1 MDLPIDFQNTVISNL
16 VQDFNRTEDPFE
28 WLPGLDSATDFVP
41 NSEYTD
47 LLNRCDAAYSDILT
61 GDVLN
66 YSMVELKAVV
76 DQYSELFDEV
86 DKQLRYYDGFDRFF
100 YLFDAVFSA
109 YLFVDK
115 EGWNAFFA
123 LDDYSKFDMSIERNL
138 TNWLF
143 AYQDLNE
150 TIAKHLFYNSD
161 CDCNNQDYYRISHLG
176 IHILND
182 DLKKIFEFSSTYCE
196 QYAYLLK
203 QYMNITWEEFF
214 TLTEEDDLYYTRDN
228 LFYYIIK
235 SRDKDYSPF
244 PRKGLL

>member
-1 MDLPIDFQNTVISNL
+1 MDFLNTVISNL

-41 NSEYTD
+41 NSEYND
-47 LLNRCDAAYSDILT
+47 LLSRCDAAYSDILT

-66 YSMVELKAVV
+66 YRMIELKAVV

-86 DKQLRYYDGFDRFF
+86 EKQLRYYDGFDRFF

-109 YLFVDK
+109 YLFTDK

-150 TIAKHLFYNSD
+150 TIAQHLFYNSD
-161 CDCNNQDYYRISHLG
+161 CDCNSQDYYRVSHIG
-176 IHILND
+176 IHIHKD
-182 DLKKIFEFSSTYCE
+182 DLAKIFEFSTLYCE
-196 QYAYLLK
+196 QYAFLLK
-203 QYMNITWEEFF
+203 KYMNITWEEFLA
-214 TLTEEDDLYYTRDN
+214 LTEEDDLYYTRDN
-228 LFYYIIK
+228 LFYYLLK
-235 SRDKDYSPF
+235 SRNKDYSPF
-244 PRKGLL
+244 IKKLKY